1 MSIIPYVFFG
11 IAVNVAIAII
21 GRSLKK
27 RRPKMSYTEYL
38 ECYGRK
44 EPYTSSDVHKFM

>member
-1 MSIIPYVFFG
+1 MFIIFYIGLG
-11 IAVNVAIAII
+11 IAINIAIAII

-27 RRPKMSYTEYL
+27 KRPKMSYDEYL
-38 ECYGRK
+38 ERYGRK

>member
-1 MSIIPYVFFG
+1 MFIIFYIGLG
-11 IAVNVAIAII
+11 IAINIAIIII

-27 RRPKMSYTEYL
+27 KRPKMSYTEYL